1 MRLDGGWTTTTTAL
15 VEQDDHNFYYLWR
28 GGNNK
33 NAINVQPLQNVTEGR
48 EYRQYVAQ
56 PTSHG
61 RGRQNPAE
69 QVQQTNEDVLL
80 EDPVSEFAQWR
91 LTAERASLSIPSR
104 AVPLRIFMR
113 HILI

>member
-1 MRLDGGWTTTTTAL
+1 MLPREENIGNMLPNQPATDAADG
-15 VEQDDHNFYYLWR
+15 
-28 GGNNK
+28 
-33 NAINVQPLQNVTEGR
+33 ILQNK
-48 EYRQYVAQ
+48 YL
-56 PTSHG
+56 
-61 RGRQNPAE
+61 
-69 QVQQTNEDVLL
+69 QQTNEDVLL